1 MKKLFFFLAA
11 LTLSF
16 TAQAAVVNAHPNGA
30 EANVLSWFLSQANAG
45 DTLILGVNEND
56 SVYIQPSSLDF
67 DKEGLVV
74 KAAEGTK
81 PVIALTDEGG
91 WTTMK
96 VDATT
101 TFDGVTFDGKGV
113 TKYPVYINGT
123 AVKKATFVNCEFKNY
138 LKYAISDPYGG
149 GTHVDS
155 LIVNNCY
162 FHDAGEAVYISKNGL
177 DGQHGCNYCEIT
189 NSTLYNLTTSDYAGM
204 IHVSS
209 CGEATGAQ
217 NEVVIDH
224 VTLYN
229 YTGSSLGGIA
239 IRKSS
244 NLKISN
250 SIVAN
255 PSDKTGFCAFYIYG
269 GTIDNTL
276 YYNATDDADAT
287 HTACLNVDP
296 LFVDAANGNLALA
309 EGSPA
314 LGAATDGS
322 NLGDPRWNKVVEV
335 EHTYTVAG
343 SSEAAFGTTWDPAN
357 ADNDMKKQEDG
368 TYKWEKEGLELLAG
382 EVAFKVT
389 EDHAWTVAYPAQ
401 DYKLAIAETGIY
413 TLTITFN
420 PADQAVAATA
430 TKTGDVVIIPTIAMH
445 GNFLGEWKDTEN
457 FTLAA
462 DDATATLT
470 LTIAEGNYE
479 FGMRIGGSGNW
490 TSNGVAFTR
499 ENASAEIVAGSGN
512 LTLAADVAGEY
523 TFTWTFETNTL
534 AITFPVVETA
544 LDNVDAVVAPTKIF
558 KNGQIL
564 VVREGVAY
572 DLVGR
577 IVK

>member
-56 SVYIQPSSLDF
+56 SVYIQPSSLNF

-91 WTTMK
+91 WTSMK

-155 LIVNNCY
+155 LIINNCY

-343 SSEAAFGTTWDPAN
+343 SSATVFGTAWDPAN

-368 TYKWEKEGLELLAG
+368 TYKLEKTELTLAAG
-382 EVAFKVT
+382 TIEFKVV
-389 EDHAWTVAYPAQ
+389 EDHAWTVAYPG
-401 DYKLAIAETGIY
+401 DNYKLTIAEDGIY
-413 TLTITFN
+413 TITITFN

-430 TKTGDVVIIPTIAMH
+430 TKTGDAGKIIPVIAMH
-445 GNFLGEWKDTEN
+445 GNFLGSWADTEN

-462 DDATATLT
+462 DEATATLT
-470 LTIAEGNYE
+470 FTIAEGNYE
-479 FGMRIGGSGNW
+479 FGVRIDGTW

>member
-56 SVYIQPSSLDF
+56 SVYIQPSSLNF

-155 LIVNNCY
+155 LIINNCY

-343 SSEAAFGTTWDPAN
+343 SSATVFGTAWDPAN

-368 TYKWEKEGLELLAG
+368 TYKLEKTELTLAAG
-382 EVAFKVT
+382 TIEFKVV
-389 EDHAWTVAYPAQ
+389 EDHAWTVAYPG
-401 DYKLAIAETGIY
+401 DNYKLTIAEDGIY
-413 TLTITFN
+413 TITITFN

-430 TKTGDVVIIPTIAMH
+430 TKTGDAGKIIPVIAMH
-445 GNFLGEWKDTEN
+445 GNFLGSWADTEN

-462 DDATATLT
+462 DEATATLT

-479 FGMRIGGSGNW
+479 FGVRIDGTW
-490 TSNGVAFTR
+490 TSNGVEFTR

>member
-56 SVYIQPSSLDF
+56 SVYIQPSSLNF

-91 WTTMK
+91 WTSMK

-138 LKYAISDPYGG
+138 VKYAISDPYGG

-155 LIVNNCY
+155 LIINNCY
-162 FHDAGEAVYISKNGL
+162 FHDGGEAVYISKYGL
-177 DGQHGCNYCEIT
+177 DGQHGCNYCEIK

-224 VTLYN
+224 ITLYN
-229 YTGSSLGGIA
+229 YAGSSLGGIA

-250 SIVAN
+250 SIIAN
-255 PSDKTGFCAFYIYG
+255 PSDKAGFYAFYIYG

-276 YYNATDDADAT
+276 YYNTNDDADAT
-287 HTACLNVDP
+287 HTACLTDDP
-296 LFVDAANGNLALA
+296 LFVDATNGDLTLA

-314 LGAATDGS
+314 IGAATDGS

-343 SSEAAFGTTWDPAN
+343 SSATVFGTAWDPAN

-368 TYKWEKEGLELLAG
+368 TYKLEKTELTLAAG
-382 EVAFKVT
+382 TIEFKVCQ
-389 EDHAWTVAYPAQ
+389 DHAWTVAYPGEN
-401 DYKLAIAETGIY
+401 YKLTVAEDGIY
-413 TLTITFN
+413 TITITFN

-430 TKTGDVVIIPTIAMH
+430 TKTGDAGKIIPTIAMH
-445 GNFLGEWKDTEN
+445 GNFLGSWADTEN

-462 DDATATLT
+462 DEATATLT

-479 FGMRIGGSGNW
+479 FGVRIDGTW

-499 ENASAEIVAGSGN
+499 ENASEEIVAGSGN

-544 LDNVDAVVAPTKIF
+544 LDNVDAVVVPTKIF

>member
-16 TAQAAVVNAHPNGA
+16 TAQAAVVNAHPNGG
-30 EANVLSWFLSQANAG
+30 EANVLSWFLDQTNAG
-45 DTLILGVNEND
+45 DTLLLADGE
-56 SVYIQPSSLDF
+56 YIQPYSLTF
-67 DKEGLVV
+67 DKKGLVV
-74 KAAEGTK
+74 MAAEDAK
-81 PVIALTDEGG
+81 PVIYLNDAGG
-91 WTTMK
+91 
-96 VDATT
+96 DASFKPTT
-101 TFDGVTFDGKGV
+101 TVTFDGITFDCKGL
-113 TKYPVYINGT
+113 TKYPIVLPDGDAPGT
-123 AVKKATFVNCEFKNY
+123 YTFRNCEFKNY
-138 LKYAISDPYGG
+138 KKYAISNPWGEG
-149 GTHVDS
+149 HAFHLDS
-155 LIVNNCY
+155 LIVDGCL
-162 FHDAGEAVYISKNGL
+162 FHDGGAAVYLPQYGAVEGK
-177 DGQHGCNYCEIT
+177 DPCDYVAIT
-189 NSTLYNLTTSDYAGM
+189 NTTIYNITEPEYIGV
-204 IHVSS
+204 IQVSS
-209 CGEATGAQ
+209 NGERKGAY
-217 NEVVIDH
+217 NETIIDH
-224 VTLYN
+224 VTMYN
-229 YTGSSLGGIA
+229 FTAGGYGALG
-239 IRKSS
+239 IRKST

-250 SIVAN
+250 SIIAN
-255 PSDKTGFCAFYIYG
+255 PTAGQYAFYLYG

-276 YYNATDDADAT
+276 YFNTTDDTDAT
-287 HTACLNVDP
+287 HTACLNEDP
-296 LFVDAANGNLALA
+296 KFVDAANGNYALA

-343 SSEAAFGTTWDPAN
+343 SSATVFGTAWDPAN

-368 TYKWEKEGLELLAG
+368 TYKLEKTELTLAAG
-382 EVAFKVT
+382 TIEFKVV
-389 EDHAWTVAYPAQ
+389 EDHAWTIAYPG
-401 DYKLAIAETGIY
+401 DNYKLTIAEDGIY
-413 TLTITFN
+413 TITITFN

-430 TKTGDVVIIPTIAMH
+430 TKTGDAGKIIPVIAMH

-462 DDATATLT
+462 DEATATLT

-479 FGMRIGGSGNW
+479 FGVRIDGTW
-490 TSNGVAFTR
+490 TSNGVEFTR

-512 LTLAADVAGEY
+512 LKLAADVAGEY

>member
-1 MKKLFFFLAA
+1 LSAENGTVEGA
-11 LTLSF
+11 GQYEEGTQATLTA
-16 TAQAAVVNAHPNGA
+16 T
-30 EANVLSWFLSQANAG
+30 
-45 DTLILGVNEND
+45 
-56 SVYIQPSSLDF
+56 
-67 DKEGLVV
+67 
-74 KAAEGTK
+74 AAEGYEFVNWTAGDSIVSTEN
-81 PVIALTDEGG
+81 PYTFAVTADLAL
-91 WTTMK
+91 
-96 VDATT
+96 VAN
-101 TFDGVTFDGKGV
+101 F
-113 TKYPVYINGT
+113 N
-123 AVKKATFVNCEFKNY
+123 KKAE
-138 LKYAISDPYGG
+138 P
-149 GTHVDS
+149 
-155 LIVNNCY
+155 
-162 FHDAGEAVYISKNGL
+162 
-177 DGQHGCNYCEIT
+177 
-189 NSTLYNLTTSDYAGM
+189 
-204 IHVSS
+204 
-209 CGEATGAQ
+209 
-217 NEVVIDH
+217 
-224 VTLYN
+224 
-229 YTGSSLGGIA
+229 
-239 IRKSS
+239 
-244 NLKISN
+244 
-250 SIVAN
+250 
-255 PSDKTGFCAFYIYG
+255 
-269 GTIDNTL
+269 
-276 YYNATDDADAT
+276 
-287 HTACLNVDP
+287 
-296 LFVDAANGNLALA
+296 
-309 EGSPA
+309 
-314 LGAATDGS
+314 
-322 NLGDPRWNKVVEV
+322 

-343 SSEAAFGTTWDPAN
+343 SSEAAFGTAWDPAN

-401 DYKLAIAETGIY
+401 DYKLNIAETGIY

-420 PADQAVAATA
+420 PADKAVAATA

-462 DDATATLT
+462 DEATATLT

-479 FGMRIGGSGNW
+479 FGVRIDGTW

-499 ENASAEIVAGSGN
+499 ENASTEIVAGSGN

>member
-56 SVYIQPSSLDF
+56 SVYIQPSSLNF

-155 LIVNNCY
+155 LIINNCY

-343 SSEAAFGTTWDPAN
+343 SSATVFGTAWDPAN

-368 TYKWEKEGLELLAG
+368 TYKLEKTELTLAAG
-382 EVAFKVT
+382 TIEFKVV
-389 EDHAWTVAYPAQ
+389 EDHAWTVAYPG
-401 DYKLAIAETGIY
+401 DNYKLTIAEDGIY
-413 TLTITFN
+413 TITITFN

-430 TKTGDVVIIPTIAMH
+430 TKTGDAGKIIPVIAMH

-462 DDATATLT
+462 DEATATLT

-479 FGMRIGGSGNW
+479 FGVRIDGTW
-490 TSNGVAFTR
+490 TSNGVEFTR

-512 LTLAADVAGEY
+512 LKLAADVAGEY

>member
-1 MKKLFFFLAA
+1 MKKIFFFIAA
-11 LTLSF
+11 LVVAM
-16 TAQAAVVNAHPNGA
+16 TANAAVVNAHPNGG
-30 EANVLSWFLSQANAG
+30 EAGVLSWFLGQANAG
-45 DTLILGVNEND
+45 DTLILADGEYN
-56 SVYIQPSSLDF
+56 QPGSLSF
-67 DKEGLVV
+67 NKEGLVV
-74 KAAEGTK
+74 IAADGAK
-81 PVIALTDEGG
+81 PVIALNDEGG

-96 VDATT
+96 VDAST
-101 TFDGVTFDGKGV
+101 TFDGITFDGKGV
-113 TKYPVYINGT
+113 AKYPVYINGT

-138 LKYAISDPYGG
+138 VKYAISDPYGG

-162 FHDAGEAVYISKNGL
+162 FHDGGEAVYISKYGL

-209 CGEATGAQ
+209 CNEATGAQ

-250 SIVAN
+250 SIIAN
-255 PSDKTGFCAFYIYG
+255 PSDKTGFYAFYIYG

-276 YYNATDDADAT
+276 YYNTNDDADAT
-287 HTACLNVDP
+287 HTACLTVDP

-314 LGAATDGS
+314 IGAATDGS
-322 NLGDPRWNKVVEV
+322 NLGDPRWNKPAAATRTVTIVVLPEGAA
-335 EHTYTVAG
+335 TVTGAG
-343 SSEAAFGTTWDPAN
+343 EY
-357 ADNDMKKQEDG
+357 EDG
-368 TYKWEKEGLELLAG
+368 AS
-382 EVAFKVT
+382 VT
-389 EDHAWTVAYPAQ
+389 VTASESDDYVFMGWMDYATEEIVAY
-401 DYKLAIAETGIY
+401 DYEYTFQVLEDVVLIAYYIPLLEGESKDLVIGEN
-413 TLTITFN
+413 TLT
-420 PADQAVAATA
+420 
-430 TKTGDVVIIPTIAMH
+430 
-445 GNFLGEWKDTEN
+445 
-457 FTLAA
+457 
-462 DDATATLT
+462 
-470 LTIAEGNYE
+470 
-479 FGMRIGGSGNW
+479 
-490 TSNGVAFTR
+490 
-499 ENASAEIVAGSGN
+499 ASAELSIGKLNMNLVLGEEEEGLYWLAETSTLSIDGNEAILVDGVAMVVPEAQAAVAEMIVMYNEALYYIGVVM
-512 LTLAADVAGEY
+512 VAP
-523 TFTWTFETNTL
+523 ETSVDN
-534 AITFPVVETA
+534 ITTT
-544 LDNVDAVVAPTKIF
+544 VAPTKIF